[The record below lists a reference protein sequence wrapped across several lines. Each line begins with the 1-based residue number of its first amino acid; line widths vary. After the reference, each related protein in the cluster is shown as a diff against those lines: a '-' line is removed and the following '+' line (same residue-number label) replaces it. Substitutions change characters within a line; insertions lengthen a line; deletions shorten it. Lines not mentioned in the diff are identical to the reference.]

1 MGDATVSPE
10 QNVLVFG
17 QGYQGGTDVQLTL
30 DPTDVVLRT
39 VAAAAEGTFST
50 TVRIPSGT
58 AAGAYSIVSAG
69 LDPASETL
77 SLEVAITVAAAPSP
91 PPTTT
96 ADPLDGSPT
105 PALGSTLAF
114 LLAIAGLVYLSAMYV
129 GRRQR
134 R

>member
-1 MGDATVSPE
+1 MGDATVSPG

-39 VAAAAEGTFST
+39 VAAAADGTFST

-91 PPTTT
+91 PTTT
-96 ADPLDGSPT
+96 PRPRSSAPRRHCSGRRF
-105 PALGSTLAF
+105 AF
-114 LLAIAGLVYLSAMYV
+114 LLAVAGLVYLSAMYV